1 MGLCFLF
8 LCQIG
13 IGQQSLLQANSAF
26 INGDYVKALQLYNK
40 YSAISADPDILE
52 RRGIANFKL
61 NKLDNA
67 IWDFTKAKQIGN
79 NSPKLFLL
87 MAQVKQHQK
96 DFQQATFFYKEFIR
110 AADPENEDLRLAY
123 RELKNCTFSS
133 FYKEIESEVL
143 VQNFGDEI
151 NSAFDEIFPIQSPQ
165 QGNNFYAS
173 TNRNL
178 KDFQVMAFVLAPDG
192 EWIANANFDT
202 QINTPKNDIAQDIS
216 GDGNAFLY
224 VNKNSEGLITQYF
237 SSFDNEGEQIVIPLP
252 SDILYGAIDIQIID
266 HTTLVFASDKL
277 EGYGGYDIYT
287 IDYKDGQWSEPMNE
301 GPVINSSDDERS
313 PFYARDGRHI
323 YFSSNRPY
331 AYGGFDI
338 YYVDNSIK
346 KPEAQNMGKPIN
358 STGHDLGY
366 RLDHHGQQA
375 IFCSNRTEGEG
386 GFDLYFAYMQDI
398 KKLLPVDTLEFEF
411 IKDYKNADNLLAATQ
426 AAKEQEAADRL
437 AAEELAKAEAA
448 AEKARKEKLAVA
460 EAEKKKEADRL
471 AAEEL
476 AKAEAAAE
484 KARKEKLAS
493 TQVQKEK
500 EAADLVI
507 AEEAKK
513 NNVKTEKTILKETS
527 KKTSLD
533 AQKRSIKIDK
543 KLFDDYTVFYQDRHD
558 LQTSINREKVKALSL
573 YLEKN
578 KKHKVCLIAHTDYL
592 EPGLPEFVQYN
603 TLKRAIT
610 IAELL
615 EKEGISGQ
623 RIRIES
629 VAANFPVVRKEIAG
643 SPNEENLFLNRRID
657 FIIKDKKG
665 RVVEEHNVKEED
677 IPTYSIDRR
686 YELYKSIRDE
696 LYYSVK
702 IASSDR
708 IFKNAILRLYSDI
721 YVRKESMSSTN
732 DYYIG
737 IYTNYKDAEIL
748 RDELKNS
755 SSPMAEVV
763 AFYNG
768 KRIEETE
775 IDALITVYPDLQSYK
790 DSE

>member
-448 AEKARKEKLAVA
+448 AEKARKEKLA
-460 EAEKKKEADRL
+460 
-471 AAEEL
+471 
-476 AKAEAAAE
+476 
-484 KARKEKLAS
+484 S